1 MYTYNYTKHTFTH
14 IGITVTILTIH
25 TDTKIISS
33 TCITSTCIYGNIYVQ
48 VNYILYVYTMHTCTC
63 TVHADIMSIAKIY
76 NKYNVTFFSWVP
88 AQEKVNACAH

>member
-1 MYTYNYTKHTFTH
+1 MYHINVHIWKHICTSQLH
-14 IGITVTILTIH
+14 TVH
-25 TDTKIISS
+25 
-33 TCITSTCIYGNIYVQ
+33 V
-48 VNYILYVYTMHTCTC
+48 TMHTC